1 MTNLKKKLDVLERLD
16 QPIKKRTMPNW
27 LLIILTISF
36 LFFVA
41 LASGFLFG

>member
-16 QPIKKRTMPNW
+16 QPTKKRTMPMW
-27 LLIILTISF
+27 LVVILNISF